1 LNAASNRLDLAHS
14 AKRVFNANGMRLLQQ
29 LCRCLLYVVPFEVHR
44 DYILIYIFATGV
56 EIDDCMMIEEDDRLF
71 LSQGEAYRN
80 PRINT
85 AKKNE
90 VNSSNSSAS
99 NKNIR
104 EKTAFSITTVGPY
117 NVGDVLGR
125 GGFGVVREGTNQVTG
140 EKVALKFIKKS
151 EIQSMGAV
159 EKAAVEIKC
168 QSILRHQNIIKLEM
182 VSLIEPKERYF
193 VHVLT

>member
-1 LNAASNRLDLAHS
+1 MSPIILSCNMCSGRRLYNDSTFH
-14 AKRVFNANGMRLLQQ
+14 
-29 LCRCLLYVVPFEVHR
+29 
-44 DYILIYIFATGV
+44 DTGV

-71 LSQGEAYRN
+71 LSQGEAYLN

-85 AKKNE
+85 GKRNE
-90 VNSSNSSAS
+90 VNSSNSTISH
-99 NKNIR
+99 KNTR
-104 EKTAFSITTVGPY
+104 DKSSDKSRFAITTVGPY
-117 NVGDVLGR
+117 NVGEILGR
-125 GGFGVVREGTNQVTG
+125 GGFGEVREGTNQVTG

-182 VSLIEPKERYF
+182 VSTVESMDLLLESI
-193 VHVLT
+193 LS